1 MYNIGVIGNGFVGGA
16 VAHGLSAASTGFCN
30 ERIYDNDPAK
40 TIDTLSDVVNKS
52 DFVFIS
58 VDVDVDKI
66 FKRVIETSKAHPL
79 VCAPY
84 KNTWIKNL
92 FTVSFSSS

>member
-1 MYNIGVIGNGFVGGA
+1 M
-16 VAHGLSAASTGFCN
+16 T
-30 ERIYDNDPAK
+30 DD
-40 TIDTLSDVVNKS
+40 

-66 FKRVIETSKAHPL
+66 FKKVIETSKAHPL

-92 FTVSFSSS
+92 LTVSFSS